1 MKYWISD
8 GEYDWDEEWDG
19 FPETTSDDKW
29 LLKEGWKHF
38 PRTPEELKR
47 ENQPYSFEAYH
58 RNLARKYE
66 VNIDDW
72 YQKVLRIKRIKRVKK
87 RVGI

>member
-1 MKYWISD
+1 MKHWLNSD

-29 LLKEGWKHF
+29 LLKEGWKNF

-47 ENQPYSFEAYH
+47 ENQPYSFEEYH
-58 RNLARKYE
+58 RNMARKYE

-72 YQKVLRIKRIKRVKK
+72 YQKVLRIKRVKK
-87 RVGI
+87 RWD